1 MQLSLEYP
9 ASLTKAAYDYGTRS
23 DGGTHGLVLTKPHI
37 VDLILDLSG
46 YTANTDLTKQRLLEP
61 ACGHGAFLLPAIDRL
76 AASAKRQGVRLQALV
91 DAIAAFDIDD
101 EHVAITRN
109 AVVETLGRHGMK
121 AVAARAVAER
131 WVQQADFLLT
141 PIVGQFDF
149 VVGNPP
155 YIRIE
160 QLSPLIQAEYRRRYA
175 TLFDRADLYI
185 AFIERSLQLL
195 ASKGVVGFICAD
207 RWTLNKY
214 GAPLR
219 ELVSRDYSVRTYI
232 DLHKTSPFEAEVI
245 AYPSIFVIAN
255 EPGGKPVRVVRLSVG
270 SPEECAAVVSG
281 ASSPAAATN
290 CVQSE
295 TYTTWFANSD
305 PWVLSSPDQLATL
318 RDLESRFPLLEESG
332 GTSVRIGI
340 ATGNDSIYIVP
351 EDADIEP
358 DRLLPLVMRSDIDN
372 GRIRDARRCVINTY
386 EEKGV
391 ISLDKYPRLK
401 RYFDKNAETLKR
413 RHVAQKDP
421 VGWCR
426 TIDRPYPK
434 MVGWPK
440 LLIPDIAGS
449 NEVIYEPGNF
459 YPHHNLYFVISDDWD
474 MEVLGGLLSSRVA
487 LFFVWSYAVKM
498 RGGYL
503 RFQAQ
508 YLRRIRV
515 PRPDAVPE
523 AIAARIKTAYRAR
536 DFSELDDLSREV
548 YGLTRLPDFDFV
560 DTRVRPS
567 PSC

>member
-1 MQLSLEYP
+1 MQFSMDYPTNLS
-9 ASLTKAAYDYGTRS
+9 KAAYDYGTRS

-37 VDLILDLSG
+37 VDLILDLCG
-46 YTANTDLTKQRLLEP
+46 YKANIDLTERRLLEP
-61 ACGHGAFLLPAIDRL
+61 ACGLGAFLLPAIDRL
-76 AASAKRQGVRLQALV
+76 AASAKSRGVQLHTLV
-91 DAIAAFDIDD
+91 DAIAAFDIEE

-109 AVVETLGRHGMK
+109 AVVERLCRYGIK
-121 AVAARAVAER
+121 AAPARAVAER

-175 TLFDRADLYI
+175 TLYDRADLYV
-185 AFIERSLQLL
+185 AFIERSLRLL
-195 ASKGVVGFICAD
+195 APKGVLGFICAD

-219 ELVSRDYSVRTYI
+219 ELVSRNYSVRTYI
-232 DLHKTSPFEAEVI
+232 DLHKASPFEAEVI
-245 AYPSIFVIAN
+245 AYPSIFVIEN
-255 EPGGKPVRVVRLSVG
+255 EPGGKPVRVVRLSTG
-270 SPEECAAVVSG
+270 SQEECAAVVNGGGNG
-281 ASSPAAATN
+281 ASVSAS
-290 CVQSE
+290 VQSE
-295 TYTTWFANSD
+295 TYTTWFANND
-305 PWVLSSPDQLATL
+305 PWVLSSPAQLATL
-318 RDLESRFPLLEESG
+318 RSLESRFPLLEESG
-332 GTSVRIGI
+332 RTSVRIGI
-340 ATGNDSIYIVP
+340 ATGNDSVYIVP
-351 EDADIEP
+351 EGADIEP
-358 DRLLPLVMRSDIDN
+358 GRLLPLVMRSDINN
-372 GRIRDARRCVINTY
+372 GRIRNTHRCVINTY
-386 EEKGV
+386 EDKGV
-391 ISLDKYPRLK
+391 INLDDYPRLRK
-401 RYFDKNAETLKR
+401 YLESNAGALKK

-434 MVGWPK
+434 MVEKPK

-449 NEVIYEPGNF
+449 NEVIYEAGHF
-459 YPHHNLYFVISDDWD
+459 YPHHNLYFVISEDWD

-515 PRPDAVPE
+515 PRPDA
-523 AIAARIKTAYRAR
+523 ISRSLAAKIKTAYRAR
-536 DFSELDDLSREV
+536 DFAKLDELSREA
-548 YGLTRLPDFDFV
+548 YGLTSLPEFDFI
-560 DTRVRPS
+560 DTRARPS
-567 PSC
+567 LNC

>member
-1 MQLSLEYP
+1 MQFSLEYP
-9 ASLTKAAYDYGTRS
+9 VNLAKEAYDYGMRS
-23 DGGTHGLVLTKPHI
+23 DGGTHGLVLTKPHV
-37 VDLILDLSG
+37 VDLILDLCS
-46 YTANTDLTKQRLLEP
+46 YTADSDLSKLRLLEP
-61 ACGHGAFLLPAIDRL
+61 ACGHGAFLLPVIDRL
-76 AASAKRQGVRLQALV
+76 VASARKHGVEPQTLT
-91 DAIAAFDIDD
+91 DAIAAFDVEE

-109 AVVETLGRHGMK
+109 AVVKMLGQHG
-121 AVAARAVAER
+121 VEAALARSIAER

-141 PIVGQFDF
+141 PIAGRFDF

-160 QLSPLIQAEYRRRYA
+160 QLSPLIQAEYRQRYA
-175 TLFDRADLYI
+175 TLYDRADLYV
-185 AFIERSLQLL
+185 AFIERSLRLL

-219 ELVSRDYSVRTYI
+219 ELVSRDYSTRTYI
-232 DLHKTSPFEAEVI
+232 DLHKASPFEAEVI

-255 EPGGKPVRVVRLSVG
+255 EPPSKPVRVVRLSTA
-270 SPEECAAVVSG
+270 SPEECAAVVSSDG
-281 ASSPAAATN
+281 NPTAAP
-290 CVQSE
+290 QRLRSE
-295 TYTTWFANSD
+295 MYATWFSNSD

-318 RDLESRFPLLEESG
+318 RSLESRFPLLEESG
-332 GTSVRIGI
+332 QTAVRIGI

-351 EDADIEP
+351 AGADIEP
-358 DRLLPLVMRSDIDN
+358 DRLLPLVMRSDIDK
-372 GRIRDARRCVINTY
+372 GRIRNAYRCVINTY
-386 EEKGV
+386 EDKGV

-401 RYFDKNAETLKR
+401 RYFEVNAEALKK

-421 VGWCR
+421 VGWWR

-434 MVGWPK
+434 LAGKPK

-449 NEVIYEPGNF
+449 NEVIYEAGRY
-459 YPHHNLYFVISDDWD
+459 YPHHNLYFVISDEWD

-515 PRPDAVPE
+515 PRPDAISGAMKAE
-523 AIAARIKTAYRAR
+523 IKTAYRAR
-536 DFSELDDLSREV
+536 NFAELDKLSREV
-548 YGLTRLPDFDFV
+548 YGLSCLPEFDFI
-560 DTRVRPS
+560 DTRE
-567 PSC
+567 